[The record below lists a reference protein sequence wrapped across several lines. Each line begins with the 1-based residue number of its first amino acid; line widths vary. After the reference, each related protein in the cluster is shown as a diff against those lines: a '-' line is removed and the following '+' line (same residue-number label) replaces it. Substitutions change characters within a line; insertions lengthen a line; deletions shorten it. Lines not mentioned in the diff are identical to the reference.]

1 MHEREQKQKKGGK
14 KEKKIANKG
23 CASQYAWRG
32 SSREKIRETDMNGEW
47 RWTGAVTR
55 LSINSAFSA
64 SAS

>member
-1 MHEREQKQKKGGK
+1 MHERELKQKKKGK
-14 KEKKIANKG
+14 KKRMANKG
-23 CASQYAWRG
+23 CASQCAWRG